1 MTDDR
6 EYPDVAQRQAE
17 RDELMR
23 IAAQNLLDHSRTGKR
38 CDPNALEWARGI
50 VSRFKP
56 LGRPLS
62 DGTPPASASS
72 SEPEARP

>member
-17 RDELMR
+17 RNELMR
-23 IAAQNLLDHSRTGKR
+23 QAAQRVLDASASGKR
-38 CDPNALEWARGI
+38 CDPEGLQWARGI
-50 VSRFKP
+50 VSRFQP

-62 DGTPPASASS
+62 DGTPP
-72 SEPEARP
+72 PEGQA

>member
-6 EYPDVAQRQAE
+6 EYPDVQALQAE
-17 RDELMR
+17 RYELMR
-23 IAAQNLLDHSRTGKR
+23 IAAQNLLDHSKTGKR
-38 CDPNALEWARGI
+38 CDPEALQWARGI

-62 DGTPPASASS
+62 DGTPA
-72 SEPEARP
+72 PEARP